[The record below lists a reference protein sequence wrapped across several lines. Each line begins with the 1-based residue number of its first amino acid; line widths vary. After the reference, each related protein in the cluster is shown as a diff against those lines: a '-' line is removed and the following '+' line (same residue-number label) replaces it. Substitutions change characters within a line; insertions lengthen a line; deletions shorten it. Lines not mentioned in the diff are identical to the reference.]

1 MIDTE
6 RSLESLAKLHS
17 EIMRE
22 KAEGLRDAAQ
32 SSRSR
37 LVEREEALARLRVQV
52 AMLKESLKAAPAA
65 VPAPVPVPVRAPA
78 PVALPV
84 RAVPAPAVRPVPA
97 ARGFNWQS
105 LVPYA
110 AIAACAVFID
120 LGGPNRPASAAPNI
134 TALTQ
139 PAPVAIQRERVAAKG
154 APVVTDDDR
163 SQEAMLLVH
172 EWKLPGDEKSLGE
185 RLGGE
190 LDLPGT
196 RPAWKVERTGARDYR
211 VTFQRADKDIPYAFE
226 ADIEAR
232 VVMPTP
238 ETQALLAPRFTA
250 AVR

>member
-17 EIMRE
+17 EIMKER
-22 KAEGLRDAAQ
+22 AEGLREAAL

-65 VPAPVPVPVRAPA
+65 APVRAPA
-78 PVALPV
+78 PAPIAAVV
-84 RAVPAPAVRPVPA
+84 RAVPAPAVRPAPA

-105 LVPYA
+105 LAPYA
-110 AIAACAVFID
+110 AIAACAVFIEI
-120 LGGPNRPASAAPNI
+120 GGPNRPASAAPNI
-134 TALTQ
+134 AALAQ
-139 PAPVAIQRERVAAKG
+139 PAPVVIQRERVAAKG

-190 LDLPGT
+190 IDLPGT